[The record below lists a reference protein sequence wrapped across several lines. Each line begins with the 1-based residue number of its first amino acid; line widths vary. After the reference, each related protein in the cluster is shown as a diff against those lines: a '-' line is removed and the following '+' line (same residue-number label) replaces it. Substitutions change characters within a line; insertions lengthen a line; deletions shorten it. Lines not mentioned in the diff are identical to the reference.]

1 MKVVK
6 YYVLFNIMF
15 VIKDV
20 RLRNGILFS
29 LCKKNMIVLVNVW
42 MENIKVVGYCI
53 ILFNNN

>member
-29 LCKKNMIVLVNVW
+29 ICKKKYDSVSECVNGEYKSSW
-42 MENIKVVGYCI
+42 ILYYI
-53 ILFNNN
+53 I